1 MPLPCASLT
10 EELDE
15 AAALIRSWSA
25 EDGVLPETVA
35 ILVRDRHQRDRVVAG
50 LGERGVEIRAV
61 DSEAVRSGRPVAMT
75 MHRAKGTEFAR
86 VLLFGVKEGRRL
98 RADFGNGMEFYAKLG
113 ESISVPARRDE
124 RPSVEAVTWHMDE
137 VFLR

>member
-50 LGERGVEIRAV
+50 LGE
-61 DSEAVRSGRPVAMT
+61 
-75 MHRAKGTEFAR
+75 
-86 VLLFGVKEGRRL
+86 
-98 RADFGNGMEFYAKLG
+98 
-113 ESISVPARRDE
+113 
-124 RPSVEAVTWHMDE
+124 
-137 VFLR
+137 

>member
-1 MPLPCASLT
+1 M
-10 EELDE
+10 
-15 AAALIRSWSA
+15 
-25 EDGVLPETVA
+25 
-35 ILVRDRHQRDRVVAG
+35 
-50 LGERGVEIRAV
+50 EIRAV

-98 RADFGNGMEFYAKLG
+98 RADVGNGMEFYAKLG